1 MSNSTN
7 LIATERAALDRT
19 AQRQT
24 TTALAE
30 MLADADR
37 MGLPPLTW
45 TISSGLSRA
54 LEGRVP
60 DIDPEPQASLRAWAA
75 FCGLGVTKPH
85 RAVGHCPHD
94 EEVVISV
101 SYDPEVQDPTQQ

>member
-1 MSNSTN
+1 MSDSTN
-7 LIATERAALDRT
+7 LMASERAASDRA

-24 TTALAE
+24 TNALAE
-30 MLADADR
+30 MLAEADR

-45 TISSGLSRA
+45 TISSGLSRT

-60 DIDPEPQASLRAWAA
+60 DVDPEPQASLRAWAV

-101 SYDPEVQDPTQQ
+101 EYDPEIQDPPQR